1 MQRSIRQFR
10 PLLGGL
16 ARTRYSNN
24 VYRELAY
31 SPVCCDQSGKGRGLL
46 QKGTNVRTFI

>member
-16 ARTRYSNN
+16 ARTRYSNI
-24 VYRELAY
+24 VYRELAL
-31 SPVCCDQSGKGRGLL
+31 SPVCCDQSGKGNPKTSFNLDG
-46 QKGTNVRTFI
+46 

>member
-16 ARTRYSNN
+16 ARTRYSNI
-24 VYRELAY
+24 VYRELAL
-31 SPVCCDQSGKGRGLL
+31 SPVCCDQSGKGNPKNSLNLDGW
-46 QKGTNVRTFI
+46 K